1 MRNEEMFVLLTEG
14 NKVKYVPANCRNV
27 NVNSEDYLED
37 DKKTGRQLPKRKIV
51 KTLECDLVPSEE
63 DIKEQDKRE
72 LLAKQRERDKVKRK
86 EREVNPLK
94 AVEDEFRSISR
105 GIYEKEDEK
114 PSKEEKKKYRLV
126 IKKKDRIESK
136 ASEEASDT
144 KEDELDELNLNGQI
158 YFDEKGRWTNP
169 DKKRGSLSYPKGRG
183 SQYSRGVGKARGT
196 KREPCGTRDRKR
208 TCKTD

>member
-1 MRNEEMFVLLTEG
+1 MINEEMFVLLTEG
-14 NKVKYVPANCRNV
+14 SKVRYVPANCKNIKID
-27 NVNSEDYLED
+27 SEDYFED
-37 DKKTGRQLPKRKIV
+37 DKKTGKKQAKRKIV
-51 KTLECDLVPSEE
+51 KTIECDLVPSDEE
-63 DIKEQDKRE
+63 IREQDKRE

-86 EREVNPLK
+86 EREVNPIK
-94 AVEDEFRSISR
+94 TIEDELRTISR

-144 KEDELDELNLNGQI
+144 IEDELDELNLNGQI
-158 YFDEKGRWTNP
+158 YFDEEGRWTNP
-169 DKKRGSLSYPKGRG
+169 EKKRGSLSYPKGRG

-208 TCKTD
+208 TCKTA